1 MSIRVMTRV
10 WDHSRSRNGERLVL
24 LAIADFADDHG
35 RAFPSVASLR
45 TKSAMSERGVQQAI
59 TRLQELG
66 ELCVEI
72 GAGPHGVNVYWVKLS
87 ALVPQAEVRT
97 SAAEPAPVEEYTP
110 AESAPP
116 ANTAPPQ
123 NLRFTPAES
132 APKPSGNRQVTKRE
146 SDARL
151 RTVPL
156 ERDEALAET
165 ATPPAQKLPSSAQK
179 PSSQAPKT
187 KPDPMAH
194 LHRPDGWPPVLG
206 LGDLDE
212 PIAELYQAYRSA
224 RFPAKA
230 DTPIL
235 PGEIRKD
242 LPTLQEMHAA
252 GITPQKLTEAT
263 CRALGAWSDRA
274 RVTLAALA
282 AHWSGLMDD
291 TPTSPPPPLRPM
303 SQGGK
308 RRITPDEAKASVQ
321 RGLATVL
328 TKGDGF

>member
-10 WDHSRSRNGERLVL
+10 WDHSKSRNGERLVL

-45 TKSAMSERGVQQAI
+45 AKSAMSERGVQQAI
-59 TRLQELG
+59 ARLQEIG

-87 ALVPQAEVRT
+87 ALVPQADSV
-97 SAAEPAPVEEYTP
+97 PVEEYTP

-132 APKPSGNRQVTKRE
+132 APKPSKNRQVTKRE
-146 SDARL
+146 SDARPG
-151 RTVPL
+151 TVPTA
-156 ERDEALAET
+156 RAEAPPET
-165 ATPPAQKLPSSAQK
+165 PALPAQKPPSTTQK
-179 PSSQAPKT
+179 HR
-187 KPDPMAH
+187 PDPLTH
-194 LHRPDGWPPVLG
+194 LQRPDGWPPVLG

-212 PIAELYQAYRSA
+212 PIAELYRAYRSA

-230 DTPIL
+230 ETPIL

-291 TPTSPPPPLRPM
+291 TPTPPPPLRPM
-303 SQGGK
+303 SLGGK

-321 RGLATVL
+321 RGLTTVL
-328 TKGDGF
+328 TEGDGF

>member
-10 WDHSRSRNGERLVL
+10 WDHSKSRNGERLVL

-45 TKSAMSERGVQQAI
+45 AKSAMSERGVQQAI
-59 TRLQELG
+59 ARLQEIG

-87 ALVPQAEVRT
+87 ALIPQAEVRT
-97 SAAEPAPVEEYTP
+97 SAVETLPAEEYTP

-132 APKPSGNRQVTKRE
+132 APKPSENRQVTKRE
-146 SDARL
+146 RDARP
-151 RTVPL
+151 RTVPK
-156 ERDEALAET
+156 A
-165 ATPPAQKLPSSAQK
+165 SSR
-179 PSSQAPKT
+179 
-187 KPDPMAH
+187 PDPMVH
-194 LHRPDGWPPVLG
+194 LQRPEGWPPVLG

-212 PIAELYQAYRSA
+212 PIAELYQAYRLA

-230 DTPIL
+230 DAPIL

-252 GITPQKLTEAT
+252 GVTPQKLTEAT

-291 TPTSPPPPLRPM
+291 TPTAPKPKNEDPLRRSSEAPP
-303 SQGGK
+303 QRP
-308 RRITPDEAKASVQ
+308 RRLTHDEA
-321 RGLATVL
+321 VL
-328 TKGDGF
+328 DSRRLLTELLTQGDGFE